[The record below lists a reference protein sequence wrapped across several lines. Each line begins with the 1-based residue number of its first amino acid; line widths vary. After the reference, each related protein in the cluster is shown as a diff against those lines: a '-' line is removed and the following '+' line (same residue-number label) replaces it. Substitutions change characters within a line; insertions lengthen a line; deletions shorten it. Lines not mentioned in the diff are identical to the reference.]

1 MQKPKALL
9 SWSSGK
15 DSAWAL
21 HEVQQAGDCEV
32 VGLLT
37 TLNRDADR
45 VAMHGVRREIL
56 ERQAD
61 AAGLPLYAID
71 LPSPC
76 SNEEYERL
84 MGGTMRR
91 LHERLGLSQVI
102 FGDLFLADI
111 RAYREAQ
118 MAKLGIDPVFPLWQ
132 RDTAKLA
139 QAMLDGVLEAWLTC
153 VDTEQLDSAFCGRR
167 FDRDLLDELPEN
179 VDPCGENGEFHT
191 MVTAGP
197 MFSRSIPVTRGH
209 RHDAGRFVYTDFLP
223 A

>member
-1 MQKPKALL
+1 MPKPKALL

-15 DSAWAL
+15 DSAWTL
-21 HEVQQAGDCEV
+21 HEVRQSDDCEI

-37 TLNRDADR
+37 TLNREADR

-61 AAGLPLYAID
+61 AAGLPLYQVD

-84 MGGTMRR
+84 LGGETRR
-91 LHERLGLSQVI
+91 LQRSLGISQVI

-118 MAKLGIDPVFPLWQ
+118 MAKLGIEPVFPLWQ
-132 RDTAKLA
+132 RNTAELA
-139 QAMLDGVLEAWLTC
+139 RQMAASLEAYISC
-153 VDTEQLDSAFCGRR
+153 VDTEQLDAAYSGRR
-167 FDRDLLDELPEN
+167 FDRELLDELPED

-191 MVTAGP
+191 VVTAGP
-197 MFSRSIPVTRGH
+197 MFSRPLNVTRGD
-209 RHDAGRFVYTDFLP
+209 RHDDGRFVYTDFLP

>member
-1 MQKPKALL
+1 MPKPKALL

-21 HEVQQAGDCEV
+21 HEIRQSGDCEI

-56 ERQAD
+56 ERQAV
-61 AAGLPLYAID
+61 AAGLPLYQVD

-84 MGGTMRR
+84 LGGETQR
-91 LHERLGLSQVI
+91 LQRSLGISQVV

-118 MAKLGIDPVFPLWQ
+118 MAKLGIEPVFPLWQ
-132 RDTAKLA
+132 HDTAELA
-139 QAMLDGVLEAWLTC
+139 WQMAASLEAYISC
-153 VDTEQLDSAFCGRR
+153 VDTEQLEAAYSGRR
-167 FDRDLLDELPEN
+167 FDRELLDELPED

-191 MVTAGP
+191 VVTAGP
-197 MFSRSIPVTRGH
+197 MFSQSIPVTRGEF
-209 RHDAGRFVYTDFLP
+209 HDDGRFVYTDFLP